1 MTTGDTSDLIWGGA
15 ETGPLRLFPLPGFVM
30 FPHVAHP
37 FHLFEPRYLAL
48 AEAALEDDQL
58 IALAALKPG
67 WEADYELAPPIYPTV
82 CVGRI
87 SAHAATEKGTLNVIV
102 RGLTR
107 ATVIEEVA
115 GTSLYRQATA
125 RLETATGEVDDG
137 IHAHLQARL
146 VASLEEFL
154 LSRGASHDDVRTLV
168 DECCDLHRLTDIVT
182 FSMVEAFDER
192 RELLE
197 EFDPAV
203 RAKRLLRTLSES
215 SSRSFP
221 PPFSDN

>member
-1 MTTGDTSDLIWGGA
+1 MDDDAGELWGGA
-15 ETGPLRLFPLPGFVM
+15 EEGPLRLFPLPGFVM

-37 FHLFEPRYLAL
+37 FHLFEARYLAL
-48 AEAALEDDQL
+48 AEAALSGDQL
-58 IALAALKPG
+58 IALAVLKPG
-67 WEADYELAPPIYPTV
+67 WESDYELTPAIYSTV

-87 SAHAATEKGTLNVIV
+87 SAHAATEQGTMNVIV

-115 GTSLYRQATA
+115 GNTLFREVIA
-125 RLETATGEVDDG
+125 RKVTPPQEVDDG
-137 IHAHLQARL
+137 LHAHLQVRL
-146 VASLEEFL
+146 VARLEEYL
-154 LSRGASHDDVRTLV
+154 LARGADRSDVETLT

-182 FSMVEAFDER
+182 FSMVESFDER

-197 EFDPAV
+197 EFDPIV
-203 RAKRLLRTLSES
+203 RAKRLLRTLAES
-215 SSRSFP
+215 GSRTFP